1 MKNYKIGKKL
11 TIAFGSVIVVLGI
24 MAAAAIIGLTVVSSN
39 FTTFYD
45 GPYQTTTIAMDIRR
59 AMQQTEKH
67 LILSLLTTDKET
79 IEQEISTSTTA
90 IELVKENLEKLE
102 QSFTGDK
109 TLIAETEPILLEGGP
124 LREELYALTRASK
137 NDEALAL
144 YREKYQQLAQDLR
157 DKVNAISVV
166 ADEDAASF
174 YRSAAATQ
182 RMVLILVIALTI
194 LALAVALVFCLYIIR
209 SITKP
214 IAELE
219 HAAQSMAEGN
229 LNAEIE
235 YTSNDEM
242 GSLSDSMR
250 SMMFTLR
257 SYVGNISE
265 LLTQMA
271 GGNMAVSADMD
282 YAGDFAPIKT
292 AMEQIVASLND
303 TLWQINQSADQVASG
318 SDQVSS
324 GAQELSQGATEQA
337 SSIEELSATVAEI
350 SEQIRLNAGNALETN
365 TMAGEMGSEIARGNQ
380 QMEQLVTAM
389 NDISATTDQIG
400 KIIKAIDDIAFQTN
414 ILALNAA
421 VEAARAGAAGKGFAV
436 VADEVRNLAAKSA
449 DAAKNTTDLIANSI
463 NAVKNGSVIAVNTAK
478 SLEEI
483 KVKAQ
488 KTIALVDEIAKAS
501 GDQASA
507 VVQITQGIEQ
517 ISVVI
522 QTNSATAEESAAAS
536 EELNGQAQ
544 VLRELVGQFTLKETA
559 FMG

>member
-11 TIAFGSVIVVLGI
+11 IIAFGSVIIVLGI
-24 MAAAAIIGLTVVSSN
+24 MAAVAIVGLTMISSN

-45 GPYQTTTIAMDIRR
+45 GPYQTTTITTDIRR
-59 AMQQTEKH
+59 AMQQSEKH
-67 LILSLLTTDKET
+67 LILSLLATEKEP
-79 IEQEISTSTTA
+79 IEEEISTSTTA
-90 IELVKENLEKLE
+90 IEQVKEGLKKLE
-102 QSFTGDK
+102 QTFTGDK
-109 TLIAETEPILLEGGP
+109 MLIAEVEPLLEEGVP
-124 LREELYALTRASK
+124 LREELYALTRANK

-144 YREKYQQLAQDLR
+144 YRAKYQQLAQNLR
-157 DKVNAISVV
+157 DKANVISTIAEENAVV
-166 ADEDAASF
+166 F
-174 YRSAAATQ
+174 YRNAADTQ
-182 RMVLILVIALTI
+182 RMVLILVIAFTI
-194 LALAVALVFCLYIIR
+194 LALAVAIAFCLYIIR
-209 SITKP
+209 SITRP
-214 IAELE
+214 ISEIE
-219 HAAQSMAEGN
+219 NAAQRMSQGD
-229 LNAEIE
+229 LNADIQ
-235 YTSNDEM
+235 YSSRDEM
-242 GSLSDSMR
+242 GMLSDSMR
-250 SMMFTLR
+250 LMMSTLR
-257 SYVGNISE
+257 SYVGNIAA
-265 LLTQMA
+265 LLNAMA
-271 GGNMAVSADMD
+271 DGNMAVSADME

-292 AMEQIVASLND
+292 AMEQIIGSLND
-303 TLWQINQSADQVASG
+303 TISQINRSADQVASG

-350 SEQIRLNAGNALETN
+350 SEQIRKNAGNAQQTN
-365 TMAGEMGSEIARGNQ
+365 AMAGEMGSEIARGNQ

-449 DAAKNTTDLIANSI
+449 DAAKDTTDLIASSI
-463 NAVKNGSVIAVNTAK
+463 SAVKNGSVIAVNTAK

-483 KVKAQ
+483 KGKAQ
-488 KTIALVDEIAKAS
+488 KTISLVEEIATAS
-501 GDQASA
+501 NEQANA

-544 VLRELVGQFTLKETA
+544 VLKELVGQFTLKDAT
-559 FMG
+559 FTY

>member
-11 TIAFGSVIVVLGI
+11 IIAFGSVIIVLGI
-24 MAAAAIIGLTVVSSN
+24 MAAVAIVGLTMISSN

-45 GPYQTTTIAMDIRR
+45 GPYQTTTITTDIRR
-59 AMQQTEKH
+59 AMQQSEKH
-67 LILSLLTTDKET
+67 LILSLLATEKEP
-79 IEQEISTSTTA
+79 IEEEISTSTTA
-90 IELVKENLEKLE
+90 IEQVKEGLKKLE
-102 QSFTGDK
+102 QTFTGDK
-109 TLIAETEPILLEGGP
+109 MLIAEVEPLLEEGVP
-124 LREELYALTRASK
+124 LREELYALTRANK

-144 YREKYQQLAQDLR
+144 YRAKYQQLAQNLR
-157 DKVNAISVV
+157 DKANVISTIAEENAVV
-166 ADEDAASF
+166 F
-174 YRSAAATQ
+174 YRNAADTQ
-182 RMVLILVIALTI
+182 RMVLILVIAFTI
-194 LALAVALVFCLYIIR
+194 LALAVAIAFCLYIIR
-209 SITKP
+209 SITRP
-214 IAELE
+214 ISEIE
-219 HAAQSMAEGN
+219 NAAQRMSQGD
-229 LNAEIE
+229 LNADIQ
-235 YTSNDEM
+235 YSSRDEM
-242 GSLSDSMR
+242 GMLSDSMR
-250 SMMFTLR
+250 LMMSTLR
-257 SYVGNISE
+257 SYVGNIAA
-265 LLTQMA
+265 LLNAMA
-271 GGNMAVSADMD
+271 DGNMAVSADME

-292 AMEQIVASLND
+292 AMEQIIGSLND
-303 TLWQINQSADQVASG
+303 TISQINRSADQVASG

-350 SEQIRLNAGNALETN
+350 SEQIRKNAGNAQQTN
-365 TMAGEMGSEIARGNQ
+365 AMAGEMGSEIARGNQ

-436 VADEVRNLAAKSA
+436 GADEGRNLAAKSA
-449 DAAKNTTDLIANSI
+449 DAAKDTTDLIASSI
-463 NAVKNGSVIAVNTAK
+463 SAVKNGSVIAVNTAK

-483 KVKAQ
+483 KGKAQ
-488 KTIALVDEIAKAS
+488 KTISLVEEIATAS
-501 GDQASA
+501 NEQANA

-544 VLRELVGQFTLKETA
+544 VLKELVGQFTLKDAT
-559 FMG
+559 FTY